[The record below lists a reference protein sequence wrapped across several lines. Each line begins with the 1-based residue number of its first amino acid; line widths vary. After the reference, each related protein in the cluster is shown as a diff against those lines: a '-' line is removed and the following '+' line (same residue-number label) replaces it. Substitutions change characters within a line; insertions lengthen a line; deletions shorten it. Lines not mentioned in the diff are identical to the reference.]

1 MCLTFLLNWILLR
14 RGHLLKEV
22 ASIVIEFVVAIFKVC
37 RLLSLENA
45 LVPIVNVDLAM
56 LTLPTVTFSK
66 FVHE

>member
-1 MCLTFLLNWILLR
+1 MTFLLNWIPLK
-14 RGHLLKEV
+14 RGHLEKEFPF
-22 ASIVIEFVVAIFKVC
+22 IVIEFVVAIFKVC

-45 LVPIVNVDLAM
+45 LAPIVNVDLAM